1 MIKLENHPVILFFI
15 IFAILVGIVACSS
28 EAVPK
33 SPPQTGVELADRLSM
48 LPAHMRVKLLFV
60 LTAKRAVV
68 EKKEDHYELSLFKSD
83 GDKIVAFTDRPQRLA
98 FDVSLPMFSAIWDGG
113 QDSFEKVPPNAVL
126 VENNRRISITEL
138 TKLHEDETRVVFR
151 MNNSAYH
158 NIDYATN
165 GGAFGYPVL
174 FIDASIF
181 TTAGLAFALRTGAK
195 ACAEVECW
203 WALAGG

>member
-1 MIKLENHPVILFFI
+1 MIKLENYPVILFL
-15 IFAILVGIVACSS
+15 ILASILTGIVACSS

-33 SPPQTGVELADRLSM
+33 SPPQTGVELADRLSR
-48 LPAHMRVKLLFV
+48 LPAHMKVKLLFV

-83 GDKIVAFTDRPQRLA
+83 DNKVVAFTDRPQRLA
-98 FDVSLPMFSAIWDGG
+98 FNVSLPMFSAIWDGG
-113 QDSFEKVPPNAVL
+113 QDSFKKVPPNAVL

-138 TKLHEDETRVVFR
+138 TKLYEDETRIVFR
-151 MNNSAYH
+151 MDNSAYH
-158 NIDYATN
+158 NIDYTTN